1 MGVIRMTIGE
11 RIKDLREEYDMT
23 LQQVADAIGV
33 SRATVLKYE
42 TGVIANIPT
51 ERVHQLANLFK
62 VTRPYLMGWTDERGV
77 NPSENLDRV
86 AAKLLE
92 SNTFESNSGEYWTMN
107 SMSTMDCTTAA
118 TQAARALIKFGI
130 SRAPVYP
137 HKVLQQSMLATMISF
152 SDISELDDIIL
163 NTKLKTFRHANDM
176 VMSTVYRTEEG
187 QEHYIFAVNRDAPQG
202 KNRLALAVELGH
214 IYLGHTKDVNSSSKM
229 HDAECFA
236 LHFEFPRALIQLLKE
251 RGFVFTTESFQR
263 IFGDCEWCFD
273 TLMNAAP
280 VHVSPELNQMVKEL
294 FVPHVNLLE
303 ETGILSMP
311 AKGDELDLSR
321 YMEGYEE

>member
-1 MGVIRMTIGE
+1 MTVGE
-11 RIKDLREEYDMT
+11 RIRELRKERNMT
-23 LQQVADAIGV
+23 LEDVANKIGV
-33 SRATVLKYE
+33 GRATVLKYE
-42 TGVIANIPT
+42 SGAISTIPT

-86 AAKLLE
+86 AEKLLE
-92 SNTFESNSGEYWTMN
+92 SNNISVPNGGYWKMN
-107 SMSTMDCTTAA
+107 TLSTMDCTTAA

-152 SDISELDDIIL
+152 SNPEELDAIIL
-163 NTKLKTFRHANDM
+163 NTKLKAFRQANDM
-176 VMSTVYRTEEG
+176 VMSTIYKTNEG

-202 KNRLALAVELGH
+202 KIRLALAVELGH
-214 IYLGHTKDVNSSSKM
+214 IYLGHTKDVNSSSKL

-236 LHFEFPRALIQLLKE
+236 LHFEFPRALIQLLKD
-251 RGFVFTTESFQR
+251 RGYIFTTESFQR
-263 IFGDCEWCFD
+263 IFGDCEWCLD

-280 VHVSPELNQMVKEL
+280 VSVSPELNAMVKEL

-311 AKGDELDLSR
+311 ANGEELDLSR
-321 YMEGYEE
+321 YMEGYTE

>member
-1 MGVIRMTIGE
+1 MTVGE
-11 RIKDLREEYDMT
+11 RIKNLRKEKKMT
-23 LQQVADAIGV
+23 LEDVANQIGV

-42 TGVIANIPT
+42 TGAISNIPT

-77 NPSENLDRV
+77 NPAENLDRV
-86 AAKLLE
+86 AEKLLE
-92 SNTFESNSGEYWTMN
+92 SNKLSSQAGGYWTMN
-107 SMSTMDCTTAA
+107 TLSTMDCTTAA

-152 SDISELDDIIL
+152 SNPEELEKIIL
-163 NTKLKTFRHANDM
+163 NTKLKAFRQANDM
-176 VMSTVYRTEEG
+176 VMSTVYTTESG

-202 KNRLALAVELGH
+202 KIRLALAVELGH
-214 IYLGHTKDVNSSSKM
+214 IYLGHTKDVNSSSKL

-236 LHFEFPRALIQLLKE
+236 LHFEFPRALIQLLKD
-251 RGFVFTTESFQR
+251 RGYVFTKESFQR
-263 IFGDCEWCFD
+263 IFGDCEWCLD

-280 VHVSPELNQMVKEL
+280 VSVSPELNQMVKEL
-294 FVPHVNLLE
+294 FLPHVNLLD

-311 AKGDELDLSR
+311 ASGEELDLSR

>member
-1 MGVIRMTIGE
+1 MNVGE
-11 RIKDLREEYDMT
+11 RIHMLRKENNMT
-23 LQQVADAIGV
+23 LEDVATQIGV
-33 SRATVLKYE
+33 GRPTILKYE
-42 TGVIANIPT
+42 SGAIANIPT
-51 ERVHQLANLFK
+51 ERIHQLANLFK
-62 VTRPYLMGWTDERGV
+62 VSRPFLMGWTDERNV

-86 AAKLLE
+86 AKKLLE
-92 SNTFESNSGEYWTMN
+92 TNEQALQNGGYWQTNTL
-107 SMSTMDCTTAA
+107 STLDCTTAA
-118 TQAARALIKFGI
+118 TQAARALIKFDI

-152 SDISELDDIIL
+152 SDPKELDDIIRH
-163 NTKLKTFRHANDM
+163 TKLKAFRQANDL
-176 VMSTVYRTEEG
+176 VMSTVYTTSEG
-187 QEHYIFAVNRDAPQG
+187 NEHYIFAVNRDAPQG

-214 IYLGHTKDVNSSSKM
+214 IYLGHTKHSNVSQM

-236 LHFEFPRALIQLLKE
+236 IHFEFPRALIQLLKD

-263 IFGDCEWCFD
+263 IFGDCEWCLD
-273 TLMNAAP
+273 TIQNAAP
-280 VHVSPELNQMVKEL
+280 VSVSPELNKMVKEL

-311 AKGDELDLSR
+311 GYGEELDLSR